1 MSTAQNVPQR
11 DGSPT
16 LNWLIIE
23 DGLKDF
29 HGHFL
34 DFITTFQQG
43 LAALGDKV
51 TVLCDRGATK
61 TVIEQTGAVPCL
73 PGSGLRLGSLRSP
86 REIMKNFCWVGA
98 FLAALARKTTL
109 IDRSDVVFLT
119 AVRLQHLVV
128 WRLYALFRGRRFQT
142 PLLFFFMATPVRL
155 KADGSGYEWEGLPG
169 RAIGALVR
177 SLSASRARNK
187 TRFATE
193 TEELSDALS
202 RLCGVRFETMPQP
215 VEFSLEP
222 LKTRQA
228 STRGELVT
236 IGSFG
241 PPREEKGSH
250 LLLGAILLL
259 LNRKSHG
266 VRFIMQWTEDFECED
281 GSLAQI
287 PAQLRSSERFRAIT
301 DYFKPGEYEK
311 LLTEIDAI
319 VLPYGSSYALRGS
332 RVVIDALVRGLP
344 VAVTAGTSMQT
355 LAESYGKCVLIKA
368 WDIPSIATALD
379 ELVRLVRATKE
390 SADQTAQEAREYF
403 SVAEFRRRWL
413 AGGL

>member
-1 MSTAQNVPQR
+1 
-11 DGSPT
+11 
-16 LNWLIIE
+16 
-23 DGLKDF
+23 
-29 HGHFL
+29 
-34 DFITTFQQG
+34 
-43 LAALGDKV
+43 
-51 TVLCDRGATK
+51 
-61 TVIEQTGAVPCL
+61 
-73 PGSGLRLGSLRSP
+73 
-86 REIMKNFCWVGA
+86 
-98 FLAALARKTTL
+98 
-109 IDRSDVVFLT
+109 
-119 AVRLQHLVV
+119 
-128 WRLYALFRGRRFQT
+128 
-142 PLLFFFMATPVRL
+142 MATPVRL